1 MDDLL
6 APLDT
11 VADVAWSAVVLDA
24 ASGRLL
30 AVRHPE
36 RVLPTASVGK
46 LLLLLETA
54 RRLADGR
61 LDPATL
67 LRRSPADSVADSGLW
82 QHLRTESLPLEDVAL
97 LVASGVLGRTFAPG
111 PLALPA

>member
-1 MDDLL
+1 MGARTCEALAVDDLL

-24 ASGRLL
+24 ASDRLL

-54 RRLADGR
+54 RRDR
-61 LDPATL
+61 K
-67 LRRSPADSVADSGLW
+67 SV
-82 QHLRTESLPLEDVAL
+82 V
-97 LVASGVLGRTFAPG
+97 
-111 PLALPA
+111 